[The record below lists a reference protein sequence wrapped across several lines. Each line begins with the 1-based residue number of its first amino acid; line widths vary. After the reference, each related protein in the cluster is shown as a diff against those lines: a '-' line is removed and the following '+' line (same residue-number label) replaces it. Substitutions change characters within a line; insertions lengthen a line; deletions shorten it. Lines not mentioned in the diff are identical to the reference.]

1 MEERVFYISHHS
13 ATEINP
19 FHACSVAENTTEI
32 NHTGKLICFIRGG
45 IIVERIIFY
54 ICVFLPRYSVKNIV
68 EKINICVLNM
78 I

>member
-1 MEERVFYISHHS
+1 
-13 ATEINP
+13 
-19 FHACSVAENTTEI
+19 
-32 NHTGKLICFIRGG
+32 
-45 IIVERIIFY
+45 VERIIFY